1 MRKQN
6 FGKSLLIACIPGAV
20 LPLFFSF
27 ALGLYTNSRDVL
39 PSFDHPLAMIGGCGM
54 AIFAMPLYAIM
65 FILMIL
71 INYAWDLGYMIPVF
85 DSLASDVQVYVLM
98 AIGLL
103 GNVIFWL
110 MAVLIYQRIKSERAL
125 VSATSNHYAE

>member
-1 MRKQN
+1 
-6 FGKSLLIACIPGAV
+6 
-20 LPLFFSF
+20 
-27 ALGLYTNSRDVL
+27 
-39 PSFDHPLAMIGGCGM
+39 M

-125 VSATSNHYAE
+125 VSATSNSRVE